1 MICSIS
7 VSVHLKCFL
16 IYNFLTNLFTYWLL
30 SWLFTYWLL
39 RLCCLVSMYLWIFQ
53 FSSYYL
59 YIYIYIS
66 LTHLFIYLFI
76 WWALGLS
83 CGTQDLR
90 CAMWDLS
97 LGLTDSLVVAQW
109 LQSTRAQLCGAQAQ
123 LLHGMWDLS
132 FPARD
137 WTCVPCIARWILNH
151 CSTREVPLPVTDL

>member
-59 YIYIYIS
+59 YIYIYIYFFD
-66 LTHLFIYLFI
+66 TFIYLFI
-76 WWALGLS
+76 YLVGIGSQLRHTGSPLCHVRSFIGAHRLSS
-83 CGTQDLR
+83 CGTV
-90 CAMWDLS
+90 APEHEGSVMWCS
-97 LGLTDSLVVAQW
+97 GSVAPW
-109 LQSTRAQLCGAQAQ
+109 HVGS
-123 LLHGMWDLS
+123 
-132 FPARD
+132 
-137 WTCVPCIARWILNH
+137 
-151 CSTREVPLPVTDL
+151 

>member
-53 FSSYYL
+53 FSSLYL
-59 YIYIYIS
+59 YIYIFD
-66 LTHLFIYLFI
+66 TFIYLFI

-83 CGTQDLR
+83 CGTQDLH

-97 LGLTDSLVVAQW
+97 LGHTDSLVVAQW

-132 FPARD
+132 FPTRD

-151 CSTREVPLPVTDL
+151 CTTREVPLPVTDL